1 MKNKTYVN
9 QTVATAVRME
19 HNPDTDELFLV
30 FQIVDEDFK
39 RRIKRDWTQDVELKI
54 LGRNLILEK

>member
-1 MKNKTYVN
+1 MKSKVYIN

-39 RRIKRDWTQDVELKI
+39 RRIKRDWMQDVELKL
-54 LGRNLILEK
+54 LGRNLVKEK